1 NVKLKQIREK
11 IDAIDDELLVL
22 LNKRMELVREVGLLK
37 QAERSVIY
45 RPEREKEIL
54 ERLISNNKGLL
65 TPPAIEAIFLEIF
78 SVSRNLELPQR
89 VAFLGP
95 EGSFTHQAAES
106 RFGGMGEYLVLPTIR
121 SVFDSVETGRA
132 AFGVVPIENNQEGIV
147 PETVDLLR
155 EKELMIAAEIYLS
168 IHFTLVSKC
177 DSVKDIKKI
186 FSKDIA
192 FRQCSTFLREYF
204 DANEVELVP
213 VDSTSKAAKMAAEE
227 ENSAAICSSISAKLM
242 NLPVLF
248 DNIEN
253 SDQNRTRFLI
263 LGKDFI
269 NQPSDNDKTTI
280 IANLPH
286 TNTPG
291 VLYRFLKAFNDRG
304 INLTKIE
311 SRPTR
316 NGSDFRFWFF
326 VEFEGSRYDPPNAE
340 IMDKHQGD
348 LIWLGSYVRLGSYL
362 KNGNNAYRSFFLV
375 HSGLIR
381 SWDNPIR

>member
-1 NVKLKQIREK
+1 MDLKQIRDR
-11 IDAIDDELLVL
+11 IDAVDEELLAL
-22 LNKRMELVREVGLLK
+22 LNSRMELVREVGLLK
-37 QAERSVIY
+37 QAEKSVIY
-45 RPEREKEIL
+45 RPEREQEIL
-54 ERLISNNKGLL
+54 ERLNRRNNGLL
-65 TPPAIEAIFLEIF
+65 TPQAIEAIFLEIF
-78 SVSRNLELPQR
+78 AVSRNLELPQR

-132 AFGVVPIENNQEGIV
+132 AFGVVPVENNQEGIV

-155 EKELMIAAEIYLS
+155 EKDLMIAAELYLS
-168 IHFTLVSKC
+168 IHFTLVSRC
-177 DSVKDIKKI
+177 DSIKDIKKI

-204 DANEVELVP
+204 DANDVELVP
-213 VDSTSKAAKMAAEE
+213 VDSTSKAARLAAEE
-227 ENSAAICSSISAKLM
+227 PGSAAICSSISAKLM
-242 NLPVLF
+242 KLPVLF

-269 NQPSDNDKTTI
+269 NQPSDRDKTTI
-280 IANLPH
+280 IASLPH

-291 VLYRFLKAFNDRG
+291 VLYRFLKDFNDRG

-311 SRPTR
+311 SRPSR
-316 NGSDFRFWFF
+316 NGSDFGFWFF
-326 VEFEGSRYDPPNAE
+326 VEFEGNRNNAGIAE
-340 IMDKHQGD
+340 IMKKHEEN
-348 LIWLGSYVRLGSYL
+348 LKWLGSYVQMG
-362 KNGNNAYRSFFLV
+362 
-375 HSGLIR
+375 
-381 SWDNPIR
+381 

>member
-1 NVKLKQIREK
+1 VKLKQIRAK

-291 VLYRFLKAFNDRG
+291 VLYRFLKDFNDRG

-316 NGSDFRFWFF
+316 NGSDFGFWFF
-326 VEFEGSRYDPPNAE
+326 VEFEGNRYDPPIAE
-340 IMDKHQGD
+340 IMDKHKGD
-348 LIWLGSYVRLGSYL
+348 LKWLGSYVRMG
-362 KNGNNAYRSFFLV
+362 
-375 HSGLIR
+375 
-381 SWDNPIR
+381 